1 MTAISSH
8 NAYAMRK
15 SFSRGWSRYYK
26 DESETEAKTE
36 TSDVEGS
43 GGTNL
48 RDFVAL
54 LPRTTSVSCTRE
66 EPQKLIRVV
75 QSDSALKPG
84 ISGSLPDLITGDKGE
99 GSNFGGMFFHHL
111 IEVSKTGEYRILS
124 LPLVNRTFPVGFP

>member
-8 NAYAMRK
+8 NTYAMRK

-26 DESETEAKTE
+26 DENETEAKTE
-36 TSDVEGS
+36 TSDAEGS
-43 GGTNL
+43 GGTNM

-66 EPQKLIRVV
+66 QPQKQIRVV

-84 ISGSLPDLITGDKGE
+84 ISGSLPDLISGDKGK
-99 GSNFGGMFFHHL
+99 GSNCG
-111 IEVSKTGEYRILS
+111 IL
-124 LPLVNRTFPVGFP
+124 FII